1 MLNAINGRLA
11 SGGLDAATQQGLAMN
26 YLDQVIIAQANILGF
41 QDGFVALSVVAVIP
55 LIPVLLLLRKKR

>member
-1 MLNAINGRLA
+1 MLNAISGRLA
-11 SGGLDAATQQGLAMN
+11 SGGLDSATQEGLAMN

-41 QDGFVALSVVAVIP
+41 QDGFVALTMIGVIP